1 MSNKLNFKVS
11 SEDVDKKIL
20 EIVRKRL
27 NVSSRL
33 LRKIKSSKKI
43 TVNGHNISLNAL
55 TRLGDL
61 IEVVMPIEENIFIPE
76 DIPIKI
82 AYEDEYLIIIDKQ
95 AFLVVHPTKGHP
107 YGTIAN
113 GLSNYILN
121 KGESYKIRFANRLD
135 RDTSGLMIVC
145 KNGYA
150 QRIISDQMIANETEK
165 KYLAIVDGIVKNDFG
180 TINEP
185 IGKENEDDIARVVI
199 STGSESVTHYKVL
212 ERFESTENKATLVEI
227 ILETGRTHQIRV
239 HFKYLG
245 HSLLGDVLYGGN
257 QELINRQA
265 LHSSALTFKNILG
278 EKLEIK
284 SELPEDLINLI
295 SVLRR

>member
-1 MSNKLNFKVS
+1 MSNKLSFTVS
-11 SEDVDKKIL
+11 SEEVDKKIL
-20 EIVRKRL
+20 EIVRKKL
-27 NVSSRL
+27 KVSSRL
-33 LRKIKSSKKI
+33 LRKIKSSKQI
-43 TVNGHNISLNAL
+43 TVNGYNISLNAL
-55 TRLGDL
+55 SRLGDL
-61 IEVVMPIEENIFIPE
+61 IEVVMPVEENTFIPE
-76 DIPIKI
+76 DISIKV
-82 AYEDEYLIIIDKQ
+82 AYEDEHLIIIDKQ

-150 QRIISDQMIANETEK
+150 QKIISDQMIANETEK
-165 KYLAIVDGIVKNDFG
+165 KYLAIVEGIIKNDFA
-180 TINEP
+180 TINKP
-185 IGKENEDDIARVVI
+185 IGKEHEDDIARAVV
-199 STGSESVTHYKVL
+199 SNGAESITHYKVL
-212 ERFESTENKATLVEI
+212 ERFESTDKKSTLVEI

-245 HSLLGDVLYGGN
+245 HPLLGDILYGGN

-265 LHSSALTFKNILG
+265 LHSSALVFKNILG
-278 EKLEIK
+278 KKIEIK
-284 SELPEDLINLI
+284 SELPDDLMNLIN
-295 SVLRR
+295 VLRG

>member
-20 EIVRKRL
+20 EIVRKKL

-82 AYEDEYLIIIDKQ
+82 AYEDEHLIIIDKQ

-165 KYLAIVDGIVKNDFG
+165 KYLAIVDGIVKNDSG